1 MPISTEGTGIRSFFR
16 GSIFRSGILM
26 AAILGLLSGCQK
38 QGAEISLG
46 SGPPGGTFE
55 KIAAGMA
62 QVLNEDIPDVRVAVK
77 PSGGSLANLREV
89 EQGQLSMGLV
99 FSGDAYLGWKGRL
112 KENMAPTKEVRAVA
126 RLYGATAQL
135 VVPGQSSV
143 QTLGDLPGR
152 RVAIGGSGTGSAL
165 TASRFFR
172 SVGLWNQIIPIH
184 EGYATGMEDL
194 KMGNIDAVWLEV
206 GFPNEYLLGVSREI
220 PLRFLDLAPAA
231 EAGNFFSLYPF
242 YSPALIPAG
251 TYRGQGKD
259 ILTFQDAALWVA
271 NAEVNEDLVYGAL
284 RALFSA
290 KGLEQM
296 WKAHPA
302 AWDMTLKKGLQ
313 GVKIP
318 LHSGARRFWQEK
330 GMIRDRG

>member
-1 MPISTEGTGIRSFFR
+1 
-16 GSIFRSGILM
+16 M
-26 AAILGLLSGCQK
+26 AALLGLLAGGCQRK
-38 QGAEISLG
+38 GTEITLG

-62 QVLNEDIPDVRVAVK
+62 QVLNEDISEVRVVVK
-77 PSGGSLANLREV
+77 PSGGSLANLLEV
-89 EQGQLSMGLV
+89 ERGQLSMGLV

-112 KENMAPTKEVRAVA
+112 KKNMEPTKEVRALA

-135 VVPGQSSV
+135 AVPGQSSI
-143 QTLGDLPGR
+143 QTLGDLQGR
-152 RVAIGGSGTGSAL
+152 RVAIGSSGTGSAL

-172 SVGLWNQIIPIH
+172 SVGLWDQIIPIH
-184 EGYATGMEDL
+184 EGYATGMEDM

-206 GFPNEYLLGVSREI
+206 GFPSEYLLATSREI

-231 EAGNFFSLYPF
+231 KAWDFFSLYPF
-242 YSPALIPAG
+242 YTSTVIAAG
-251 TYRGQGKD
+251 TYRGQEKD

-290 KGLEQM
+290 KGLRQM
-296 WKAHPA
+296 RTAHPA
-302 AWDMTLKKGLQ
+302 AWDLSLKRGLQ

-330 GMIRDRG
+330 E